1 MTILSNY
8 QKVHQVYFRI
18 FPVFRSLTFKLQ
30 DGKTNVFGQTQTQEK
45 QVKIGSSLGFTAYI
59 GTSGISLDIK
69 TSLVEEDG
77 KEMCNDGRR

>member
-1 MTILSNY
+1 M
-8 QKVHQVYFRI
+8 
-18 FPVFRSLTFKLQ
+18 
-30 DGKTNVFGQTQTQEK
+30 FGQTQTQEK